1 MEKEQFEYLK
11 KYFDINLSDE
21 NFEKLALFFNEF
33 QKYSTTTNLMSK
45 GDLSLLFEKHI
56 FDSFGILKCKDFDYS
71 ANLKILDIG
80 TGGGLPSI
88 PLAICFPNLK
98 IYALDSVS
106 RKINFI
112 SNFKEK
118 AGLENLEAIWA
129 RAENLEPLGVD
140 LIISRAVGT
149 MKYIVKN
156 SKKHLNKSG
165 KFIFYKGTKEIFEG
179 EIKELCTSEKK
190 FAKITPKIYSYELPT
205 SEKHQRHIIE
215 F

>member
-1 MEKEQFEYLK
+1 MKKEQFEYIK
-11 KYFDINLSDE
+11 KYFNIELSDE
-21 NFEKLALFFNEF
+21 NFEKLALFYDEF
-33 QKYSTTTNLMSK
+33 QKYSSVTNLMSK
-45 GDLSLLFEKHI
+45 GDLALLFEKHI
-56 FDSFGILKCKDFDYS
+56 FDSFGILKCKGFDFS
-71 ANLKILDIG
+71 SNLKVLDIG
-80 TGGGLPSI
+80 TGGGLPAI

-112 SNFKEK
+112 SEFKEK

-129 RAENLEPLGVD
+129 RAENLKPLGVD

-156 SKKHLNKSG
+156 SKKHLNKDG
-165 KFIFYKGTKEIFEG
+165 KFIFYKGTKEVLEA
-179 EIKELCTSEKK
+179 EIKELCATDKK
-190 FAKITPKIYSYELPT
+190 FTKITPKIYAYELPT
-205 SEKHQRHIIE
+205 EEHHQRHIVE